1 MSFFIS
7 NSSNY
12 NVSLCHIYGRSIL
25 TLSVYVIFKLCLTFF
40 DRAQVLSA
48 DRIILFIYM
57 YVSVLSLTLIFVCTV
72 HAHGS

>member
-1 MSFFIS
+1 MSFFIP

-12 NVSLCHIYGRSIL
+12 NVSLCHIYVRSVL
-25 TLSVYVIFKLCLTFF
+25 ALSVYVIFKLCLTFF

>member
-1 MSFFIS
+1 MSFSIS

-12 NVSLCHIYGRSIL
+12 NVSLCHIYGRSIS

-57 YVSVLSLTLIFVCTV
+57 YVYVLSLTLIFVCTV
-72 HAHGS
+72 HVLRS

>member
-1 MSFFIS
+1 MSFSIS

-40 DRAQVLSA
+40 TLLRCSPL
-48 DRIILFIYM
+48 IGEFLFIYM
-57 YVSVLSLTLIFVCTV
+57 YVYVLSLTLIFVCTTHV
-72 HAHGS
+72 LGS

>member
-1 MSFFIS
+1 MSFSIS

-12 NVSLCHIYGRSIL
+12 NVSLCHIFGRSIL
-25 TLSVYVIFKLCLTFF
+25 TLSVYVIFKLCLKFF

-57 YVSVLSLTLIFVCTV
+57 YVLSLTLIFVCTV
-72 HAHGS
+72 HVHGS